1 MNSYYTSATN
11 HTAQVN
17 QKKQARLKLT
27 EEELHDPFNQWNQII
42 FTDHDDRFQAAYAS
56 CGVFQPF
63 LKLIGFGMQRFFDK
77 YLPEKGYGLDEALT
91 RLLVSGTNA
100 RNQNRHGDG
109 DNNFISAISSLGE
122 SYPFRYW
129 KHSHIKWTALRNV
142 LKLGYTE
149 YWPLDASTK
158 VTTLTVKS
166 YHCIII
172 D

>member
-63 LKLIGFGMQRFFDK
+63 LKLIGFGCDEFLISIYQRR
-77 YLPEKGYGLDEALT
+77 GM
-91 RLLVSGTNA
+91 
-100 RNQNRHGDG
+100 
-109 DNNFISAISSLGE
+109 GE
-122 SYPFRYW
+122 MKP
-129 KHSHIKWTALRNV
+129 
-142 LKLGYTE
+142 
-149 YWPLDASTK
+149 
-158 VTTLTVKS
+158 
-166 YHCIII
+166 
-172 D
+172 